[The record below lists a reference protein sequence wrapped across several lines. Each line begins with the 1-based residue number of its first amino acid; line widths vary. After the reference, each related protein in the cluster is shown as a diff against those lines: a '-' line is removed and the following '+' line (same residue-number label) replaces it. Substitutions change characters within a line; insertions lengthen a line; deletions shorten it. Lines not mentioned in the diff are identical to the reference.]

1 MTWMGFIWKQFRF
14 ALSISN
20 REVKMQNFIFAFFLW
35 VLLFYPTAPQC
46 WDDSGTVY
54 LRLIYFVSKLKIRA
68 QYINRETH
76 FPYILSTMIY
86 NFVVQRANPANGQT
100 TNCGNPSQYSSRH
113 SVTSLEG
120 EKHQN
125 MENCREYSRHKG
137 MDSWK
142 TSKQIIAWF
151 YINWNILNSGW
162 EEDKTSLNC

>member
-1 MTWMGFIWKQFRF
+1 MG
-14 ALSISN
+14 
-20 REVKMQNFIFAFFLW
+20 RERENVFTL
-35 VLLFYPTAPQC
+35 
-46 WDDSGTVY
+46 DVY
-54 LRLIYFVSKLKIRA
+54 LSKLKIRQ

-125 MENCREYSRHKG
+125 MENCREYSAQRNGFVKDFKTNHCLTYLHKLKHFLYSTEREG
-137 MDSWK
+137 
-142 TSKQIIAWF
+142 
-151 YINWNILNSGW
+151 SG
-162 EEDKTSLNC
+162 